1 MFCIEDSRFV
11 QKFVWI
17 KQKIDNFVCW
27 IAINGICFN
36 RYCKMKLSVVQGK
49 YEFEE
54 LYMTYFESLYRFAY
68 HYVMCEEAK
77 DIVQDVFIQFYEN
90 GRSLPADT
98 NVVGYLLTATRNR
111 CMNFLRHK
119 DIVDQ
124 HEERLVETIISWNTE
139 CADEHNELS
148 NEIERCM
155 SLLSAQ
161 QQQIIRMKSEG
172 KSYREIAQ
180 QLNISEGTVNTHVAR
195 AYKIFRENFGRSLML
210 AYFISR
216 FI

>member
-1 MFCIEDSRFV
+1 
-11 QKFVWI
+11 
-17 KQKIDNFVCW
+17 
-27 IAINGICFN
+27 
-36 RYCKMKLSVVQGK
+36 
-49 YEFEE
+49 
-54 LYMTYFESLYRFAY
+54 
-68 HYVMCEEAK
+68 
-77 DIVQDVFIQFYEN
+77 
-90 GRSLPADT
+90 
-98 NVVGYLLTATRNR
+98 
-111 CMNFLRHK
+111 MNFLRHK
-119 DIVDQ
+119 NIVDK

-195 AYKIFRENFGRSLML
+195 AYKVFRENFGHSLML
-210 AYFISR
+210 VYFISR